1 MAEFEEMLNSILSSP
16 EEMEKIMGLARELS
30 GSAPPPEKP
39 AEAPAEKSAVPGLG
53 DLSPKMLASLGKL
66 MGKLSGDKGDD
77 KAALMRSVK
86 PYLRPERR
94 EALDRAVKIARVAH
108 VARAA
113 LDEFGGEFDLGL

>member
-16 EEMEKIMGLARELS
+16 EEMEKIMGLAKELS
-30 GSAPPPEKP
+30 GSAPQPEKPAGAPPEKP
-39 AEAPAEKSAVPGLG
+39 GVPGLG

-66 MGKLSGDKGDD
+66 MGKLGSDKGDD

-86 PYLRPERR
+86 PYLKPERQ
-94 EALDRAVKIARVAH
+94 EALDRAVKIARIAH